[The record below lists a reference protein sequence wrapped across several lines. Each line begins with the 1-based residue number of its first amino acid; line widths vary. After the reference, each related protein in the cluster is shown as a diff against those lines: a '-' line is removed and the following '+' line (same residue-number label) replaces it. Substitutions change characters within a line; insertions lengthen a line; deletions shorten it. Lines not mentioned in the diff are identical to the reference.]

1 MKLLFITNF
10 IFLFTFIFSSCNKP
24 SYPKQNLPEHAK
36 KLLKKELKIDGSLY
50 LIGKTMYLEIEIP
63 KEEIIT
69 EERKVLNN
77 AIKKISA
84 CSIIITRLALSTD
97 AKVDFLV
104 SISKVKDQDFCIRTI
119 QRLQD
124 IKDYLYLRISR
135 SDYEKRF
142 VFEMLPYSKS
152 TYKDI
157 TLEEFIGR
165 LVASQYNMFI
175 RTNPFLSALLS
186 NLTLEFENINDKE
199 IVLYTD
205 GILTSKTKIL
215 LEPILR
221 EIYKEVEKKYSIINL
236 PKNITIVDFKKQKEF
251 FSF

>member
-1 MKLLFITNF
+1 MKICFIANVV
-10 IFLFTFIFSSCNKP
+10 FLFTFVFSSCNKP
-24 SYPKQNLPEHAK
+24 SYPKTDLPEHAK
-36 KLLKKELKIDGSLY
+36 KLLKKELNIDGKLY

-104 SISKVKDQDFCIRTI
+104 SISKVEDQDFCIRTI

-124 IKDYLYLRISR
+124 VKDYLYLKISK

-157 TLEEFIGR
+157 TLEEFVVR
-165 LVASQYNMFI
+165 LLTSQYNMFI
-175 RTNPFLSALLS
+175 RTNPFLAALLS

-199 IVLYTD
+199 IVLYTN
-205 GILTSKTKIL
+205 GILTPKTRIL
-215 LEPILR
+215 IEPILR
-221 EIYKEVEKKYSIINL
+221 EIYEEVEKKYFLPDL
-236 PKNITIVDFKKQKEF
+236 PKSVVIIDLKKQREK